1 MHEIIPGSEP
11 VVIEDTAH
19 LPDLERPAELNETL
33 SRSLDSIPQ
42 KR

>member
-11 VVIEDTAH
+11 AVTEDTAH
-19 LPDLERPAELNETL
+19 LPDLERPAELNEAL
-33 SRSLDSIPQ
+33 SRFLDSIPQ